1 MSSLPQNP
9 DVIVVGAGT
18 AGLSAAKS
26 LQEAGL
32 EVAVLEAAAHVG
44 GRCITDTSTFA
55 MPFDRGGSWLHSG
68 QINPLA
74 EIAEESGLHLHKK
87 HWEWERV
94 FAQDRILNE
103 QETVEYTRYQEAMWE
118 NINSIGLNGGAD
130 TSIEEVLPT
139 SPHKSTA
146 KHWVPQMLGG
156 DADVTSTA
164 DVTRYAD
171 AEGDWLVSGGLGA
184 FIKTLHSS
192 VTVELNCPVSRIDYS
207 GSGVQATTPKGVVSA
222 NYLISTVSTG
232 VLSAETLEF
241 TPALPN
247 KKLQAISELP
257 NGLLN
262 KIGIDLDPNWNEVWE
277 GYTADYHK
285 EGEEFCTL
293 LFGFFNTSLAIG
305 FTSGR
310 FAVLL
315 EKEGPGSATE
325 FCLQGLRS
333 LFGNDVT
340 KYVRRTTETAWQSD
354 PTTCGSYS
362 YALPGCADARTVLA
376 EPVADRLFFAGEAT
390 IPSAYATV
398 HGAYLS
404 GKDVAEKIIR
414 QHT

>member
-1 MSSLPQNP
+1 MSSLPQKP

-32 EVAVLEAAAHVG
+32 EVAVLEAAPHVG

-55 MPFDRGGSWLHSG
+55 IPFDRGGSWLHSG
-68 QINPLA
+68 QINLLA
-74 EIAEESGLHLHKK
+74 EIAEQSGVTLHKK

-94 FAQDRILNE
+94 FAQDRILNQ
-103 QETVEYTRYQEAMWE
+103 QETVEYSRYQRGMWE
-118 NINSIGLNGGAD
+118 DINSAGSAGQD
-130 TSIEEVLPT
+130 VPIETALSA
-139 SPHKSTA
+139 SPYKGTA

-156 DADVTSTA
+156 DSNVTSTA

-184 FIKTLHSS
+184 FIKLLHSE
-192 VTVELNCPVSRIDYS
+192 VPVELNCPVSKIDYS
-207 GSGVQATTPKGVVSA
+207 GHGVQATTPKGVLSA
-222 NYLISTVSTG
+222 DYLISTVSTG
-232 VLSAETLEF
+232 VLSAETIEF

-247 KKLQAISELP
+247 NKLQAINELP

-262 KIGIDLDPNWNEVWE
+262 KIGIDIDPNWNEVWE

-293 LFGFFNTSLAIG
+293 LFGFFNTSLAVG

-310 FAVLL
+310 FAALL
-315 EKEGPGSATE
+315 EKEGAGAATE

-333 LFGNDVT
+333 LFGNDAA
-340 KYVRRTTETAWQSD
+340 KYVRATTETNWQSD
-354 PTTCGSYS
+354 PTTFGSYS